1 MLQPHPH
8 ACLSRLSSDYG
19 RLAIE
24 LFRAVR
30 LVVHTGI
37 LSKGWTRDQVV
48 ELLRESGAID
58 EPTIQSE
65 TDRYMAWP
73 AQALSYKLG
82 QLEFRELHDRA
93 QRKLGASF
101 DIRSFHDEM
110 LNGGALALDL
120 LDSRTDNWIRA
131 RKLAL
136 RSAGVN

>member
-1 MLQPHPH
+1 
-8 ACLSRLSSDYG
+8 
-19 RLAIE
+19 
-24 LFRAVR
+24 
-30 LVVHTGI
+30 
-37 LSKGWTRDQVV
+37 
-48 ELLRESGAID
+48 
-58 EPTIQSE
+58 
-65 TDRYMAWP
+65 
-73 AQALSYKLG
+73 
-82 QLEFRELHDRA
+82 LEFRELRDRA